1 MRHFFTFGP
10 VATLA
15 FGMGQTPSMAGLVPF
30 ARFPHRAAPGRLG
43 AAPGAIALPAITV
56 AADEYRLA
64 TARAEIASSGFHG
77 ASGPMGLDER
87 VSSCKIDLGKT
98 LSSRVW
104 GAASD

>member
-1 MRHFFTFGP
+1 M
-10 VATLA
+10 A
-15 FGMGQTPSMAGLVPF
+15 FGMGQASSMAGLVTC
-30 ARFPHRAAPGRLG
+30 AGLSHRHASGRLG
-43 AAPGAIALPAITV
+43 TARTAIALPAITV